1 MSGRSGEGGEVLS
14 LEEAI
19 RDAILPV
26 DVEQRDEG
34 SFRHFRCLRH
44 PLPTGLLVYDIT
56 IDPVVISRK
65 SLHIADNENED
76 FFLTSLVRGRVVI
89 DQQSQRYELMP
100 GDLALMAGGLPYTVD
115 YREPSRRIV
124 VRIPHPIFRERL
136 VSAHHDLVIGKLPAE
151 GIGLV
156 VSDLMKVVA
165 TEARG
170 LPITDQYTLGQSL
183 LELTASLTRAAL
195 KQRELKEDV
204 RHPGL
209 LNRIFAYLE
218 EHYMDPG
225 LNPKLIA
232 QANGISI
239 RYLHALFRESGTTV
253 LRWVWER
260 RLRAARNDLLDP
272 TQRHLRIS
280 EIAFRQGFNDT
291 AHFSR
296 AFRNRFG
303 ISPSELRRRATSG
316 VRRPGGGSGG

>member
-1 MSGRSGEGGEVLS
+1 MSRGPGKVDEARS

-19 RDAILPV
+19 RRAILPV
-26 DVEQRDEG
+26 EVEHVDD
-34 SFRHFRCLRH
+34 SAFRNFRCLRY
-44 PLPTGLLVYDIT
+44 PLPGGLMVYDIS
-56 IDPVVISRK
+56 IDPVVISRRPI
-65 SLHIADNENED
+65 HIGEDSNED
-76 FFLTSLVRGRVVI
+76 FFLTSMVHGRARI
-89 DQQSQRYELMP
+89 RQQEQCYELAP
-100 GDLALMAGGLPYTVD
+100 GDLALMAGGLPYSIE
-115 YREPSRRIV
+115 YRESSRRLI
-124 VRIPHPIFRERL
+124 VRIPHAVFRERL
-136 VSAHHDLVIGKLPAE
+136 VSTHHDLVIGKLPGE

-170 LPITDQYTLGQSL
+170 LPVTDQYTLGQSL
-183 LELTASLTRAAL
+183 LELTASLTRAVL
-195 KQRELKEDV
+195 KQRELREEV

-225 LNPKLIA
+225 LTPKIIA
-232 QANGISI
+232 EANGIST
-239 RYLHALFRESGTTV
+239 RYLHSLFRESGTTV

-272 TQRHLRIS
+272 TQRQHRIS
-280 EIAFRQGFNDT
+280 EIAFRHGFNDT

-303 ISPSELRRRATSG
+303 ITPTELRRRAM
-316 VRRPGGGSGG
+316 GGGSPAGRRNH